1 MINIAFVLA
10 LAVLL
15 TAFLWWG
22 FKKLP
27 KEESQ
32 IFAAMPLRK
41 KDAQSWDGVNLTYY
55 GILIASAQVFA
66 VAIMTTLMGALC
78 SPWYETFLFVAILL
92 GVCVPASR
100 AVAKIVEKKTATFT
114 VGGASFIGMLLAP
127 FVIPAANLTICGG
140 LPVVPCIAAMAISY
154 AYGEGIGRLACISFG
169 CCYGKPL
176 AGCGPFVRKL
186 FLRRSFVFTG
196 KTKKIAYE
204 SGLDDQKVIP
214 IQAIT
219 SIIYVST
226 GLVSTIFFLEGLY
239 GWSLIV
245 GVCCTQGWRFISEIL
260 RADFRG
266 RGRLSAYRIMSLLLV
281 SYPFFIIALFP
292 ADAHLLPDI
301 VQGLKE
307 IVNPFLILS
316 LQGIWLIVFIYL
328 GRSRVT
334 GSTISFYVHKD
345 RI

>member
-1 MINIAFVLA
+1 M
-10 LAVLL
+10 
-15 TAFLWWG
+15 
-22 FKKLP
+22 
-27 KEESQ
+27 
-32 IFAAMPLRK
+32 
-41 KDAQSWDGVNLTYY
+41 
-55 GILIASAQVFA
+55 
-66 VAIMTTLMGALC
+66 
-78 SPWYETFLFVAILL
+78 
-92 GVCVPASR
+92 
-100 AVAKIVEKKTATFT
+100 
-114 VGGASFIGMLLAP
+114 
-127 FVIPAANLTICGG
+127 TICHS
-140 LPVVPCIAAMAISY
+140 LPVVPFLAAMVTSY
-154 AYGEGIGRLACISFG
+154 AYGEALGRLACISFG

-176 AGCGPFVRKL
+176 SKCSPLTQRIFSRK
-186 FLRRSFVFTG
+186 SFVFTG

-204 SGLDDQKVIP
+204 SGLDDQKVVP

-219 SIIYVST
+219 SIIYMST

-239 GWSLIV
+239 GWSLIF

-266 RGRLSAYRIMSLLLV
+266 RSRLSAYRIMSLLLV

-334 GSTISFYVHKD
+334 GSTILFYVHKD